1 VWGEKSVNVKAI
13 RLKIILVIVCVAVF
27 FVVLMW
33 FFNTMYV
40 QRDWQRS
47 IQTLPSFATVVIL
60 IIIIA
65 CVIVFIRLRF
75 LVACLQ
81 KIKQGIGIE
90 LYERLQARKVIV
102 QLPLIIVLL
111 NTFGFL
117 IGPPAQMAVGYFLR
131 GDAFFTDINMLICF
145 YNVTIGFVC
154 ALVAIMM
161 CDMVL
166 VKSKELL
173 AIHSFKAIKGVTA
186 RDFSLKLKGI
196 LLPLG
201 IGLMLAAMMGVAGYS
216 SLKSELTDVEAR
228 IRTRPALE
236 QAFAKGGGSIEA
248 YFQQKLN
255 SYLSEMSLVFS
266 VLILIALGVGM
277 IFSGDQLKQLN
288 RINKRLRELLSGKG
302 DLTNRLSIIHFNE
315 LGELTGQLN
324 EFMSYLLQLLN
335 QVKSVGQ
342 EVLGS
347 SEMLNGFINKMDTY
361 IDELNKSSGEAAE
374 STKVQEDVVKN
385 TTDIVGRM
393 LQAIET
399 VSNNVDVQASYIQES
414 SASVEQMTSNI
425 NAISSTTTEAHS
437 LSDQLVNLA
446 QVGDEIVQDTI
457 NAIKDIQKAS
467 NLVNEIISMISYLA
481 SQTDLLAMNAAI
493 EAAHAG
499 EYGKG
504 FAVVA
509 DEIRNLAIESG
520 ESSNQIVEQIKAMNT
535 LVAEGVELSAKT
547 GESLQKIRTNTLKNT
562 EIVNSVAGAM
572 EEQKIGAHQILSSVE
587 SVVKATEEIKQLT
600 TKQYSMSSVIRE
612 MMEGL
617 VGSTNKI
624 KEVVTLQSRSS
635 LSLAEIIK
643 HIKEVADKNQDLV
656 KKLREAIGNFNL

>member
-1 VWGEKSVNVKAI
+1 MNVEPV

-40 QRDWQRS
+40 QRDWKRS
-47 IQTLPSFATVVIL
+47 IETLPSFASVVIS

-65 CVIVFIRLRF
+65 CIIVFVRLRF
-75 LVACLQ
+75 LVGCLQ
-81 KIKQGIGIE
+81 KIKQGVGIE
-90 LYERLQARKVIV
+90 LYERLRARKVIV
-102 QLPLIIVLL
+102 QLPFIIILL
-111 NTFGFL
+111 NVFGFL

-131 GDAFFTDINMLICF
+131 GDTFFTDINMLICF

-154 ALVAIMM
+154 AFVAILL
-161 CDMVL
+161 CDLVL

-173 AIHSFKAIKGVTA
+173 AIHSFKAIRGVTTK
-186 RDFSLKLKGI
+186 DLSLRVKGM
-196 LLPLG
+196 LLPLAV
-201 IGLMLAAMMGVAGYS
+201 GLMVSAMMGVAGYS
-216 SLKSELTDVEAR
+216 SLKSELAEVNDR
-228 IRTRPALE
+228 IQSQPSLGRV
-236 QAFAKGGGSIEA
+236 FAEGGGTPEA
-248 YFQQKLN
+248 YFQKRLN
-255 SYLSEMSLVFS
+255 SSLSEMFLVFA
-266 VLILIALGVGM
+266 VLTLIAFGVGI

-315 LGELTGQLN
+315 LGELTGRLN

-347 SEMLNGFINKMDTY
+347 SEMLNGFINKMDSY
-361 IDELNKSSGEAAE
+361 IDDLNRSSDAAAR
-374 STKVQEDVVKN
+374 STTVQEDVVKN
-385 TTDIVGRM
+385 TTDIVGEM
-393 LQAIET
+393 LQAIEN

-414 SASVEQMTSNI
+414 SASVEQMTSSI
-425 NAISSTTTEAHS
+425 NSIFSTTTEAHS

-467 NLVNEIISMISYLA
+467 NLVNEIIEMISYLA

-520 ESSNQIVEQIKAMNT
+520 ESSNQIVEQIKTMNT

-547 GESLQKIRTNTLKNT
+547 GEALQKIRSNTLKNT

-572 EEQKIGAHQILSSVE
+572 EEQKVGAHQILSSVE

-600 TKQYSMSSVIRE
+600 TKQYGMSSVIRE

-624 KEVVTLQSRSS
+624 KEVVSLQSRSS
-635 LSLAEIIK
+635 LSLAEIIT

-656 KKLREAIGNFNL
+656 KKLQEAIANFNL